1 MINNQL
7 KNIKKKKPLAKRENT
22 FEKKNRVSTKFC

>member
-7 KNIKKKKPLAKRENT
+7 KNIKKKLGEKTDLKRRRSLNQG
-22 FEKKNRVSTKFC
+22 FA